1 MFCALDLIFQMKKK
15 DKLLVGVGDAI
26 RARRKARNMNQ
37 EELAHASGL
46 NVKYLGGVE
55 RGEINLS
62 LLSLQKVTD
71 ALGCGL
77 TDILP
82 RSKEEGSNKLLSEL
96 IVFLETQD
104 ERFLSIALPLLHTL
118 RDSIR

>member
-1 MFCALDLIFQMKKK
+1 MKKK
-15 DKLLVGVGDAI
+15 DPLLVAVGDAI
-26 RARRKARNMNQ
+26 RARRKAQDMNQ
-37 EELAHASGL
+37 EDLAHASGL

-55 RGEINLS
+55 RGEINSS
-62 LLSLQKVTD
+62 LLSLKKVTD

-82 RSKEEGSNKLLSEL
+82 RSKEERANKLLSEL

-118 RDSIR
+118 RDSIK